1 MQDSFSALTLLA
13 GLTMT
18 IQSAKTT
25 TPIS

>member
-13 GLTMT
+13 GLRMT